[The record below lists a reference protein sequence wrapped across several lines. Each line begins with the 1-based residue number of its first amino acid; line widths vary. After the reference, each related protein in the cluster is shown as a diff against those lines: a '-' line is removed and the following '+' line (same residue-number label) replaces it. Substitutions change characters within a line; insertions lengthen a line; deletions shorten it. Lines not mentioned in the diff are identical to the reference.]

1 MAGTLGAFG
10 LGLTAWSYGDSAGSA
25 VASRFVGLTLVVAA
39 ALTVFAPSTRAALS
53 DLRRAARAA
62 TGAGER
68 WHLTVLLGV
77 VVIGVWVRARFAGQS
92 FRFDEA
98 STFMN
103 YAIAP
108 LDDGLSEYPV
118 PGNHL
123 LHTFV
128 QHMSWRMF
136 GDGPLAVRLPAL
148 LAGVAIIPAVYAAGR
163 ALYDRETGLVAAGLA
178 AASAALVEYS
188 VNARGYTMVFL
199 AVIALVP
206 LGLYALERRSPAAAL
221 GWALVSALA
230 LYTVPVAVYGVGII
244 VAWAVLKLVD
254 EPPRLRLVLFAG
266 IGATLAATAVLTYLL
281 YRPVVGEP
289 GWDYVHSQVTE
300 HFVRSIY
307 EAFHSGW
314 PAPLWV
320 LLGIGVA
327 AAVVLH
333 PQIARQR
340 APLWL
345 AAAVVLP
352 LAIAV
357 TPRVPPF
364 VRSWLFLLPL
374 YLVLASAGLVALGRL
389 ALRSRPD
396 WLPRAA
402 GATAI
407 VAALGLGA
415 TMREADLP
423 NGDDPP
429 LRDGDVVTRYLREE
443 FEPGDGLAV
452 GLFTQPAFS
461 YHFRREGFDPGP
473 MTPGPVVSRV
483 EPKPGHRTLLVD
495 TFTRGSGPPEKAL
508 GAENARVLKRF
519 RWAVVYEV
527 PPVGTAR

>member
-1 MAGTLGAFG
+1 M
-10 LGLTAWSYGDSAGSA
+10 
-25 VASRFVGLTLVVAA
+25 ASRFAGLTLIVAA
-39 ALTVFAPSTRAALS
+39 TLTAFAPSTRAALS

-68 WHLTVLLGV
+68 RHLAVLLGV

-103 YAIAP
+103 HAITP
-108 LDDGLSEYPV
+108 LGEGLSEYPV

-128 QHMSWRMF
+128 QHMSWRVF

-148 LAGVAIIPAVYAAGR
+148 LAGVAIIPAVYVAGR

-199 AVIALVP
+199 AVVLLVP
-206 LGLYALERRSPAAAL
+206 LGLYAIERRSPAAAL
-221 GWALVSALA
+221 GWALVAALA
-230 LYTVPVAVYGVGII
+230 LYTVPVAVYGVGIV

-254 EPPRLRLVLFAG
+254 EPPGLRLVLFAA
-266 IGATLAATAVLTYLL
+266 IGTTLAATAVLTYLL
-281 YRPVVGEP
+281 YLPVVGEA
-289 GWDYVHSQVTE
+289 GWDYVHSQETE

-307 EAFHSGW
+307 ETFHSGW
-314 PAPLWV
+314 PAPLWM
-320 LLGIGVA
+320 LLGIGIA

-333 PQIARQR
+333 PRIARQR

-389 ALRSRPD
+389 ALRSRAV

-402 GATAI
+402 GATAV
-407 VAALGLGA
+407 VAALALGV

-429 LRDGDVVTRYLREE
+429 LRDGDRVTRYLKEE

-452 GLFTQPAFS
+452 GLYAQPAFS
-461 YHFRREGFDPGP
+461 YHFRHEGFDPGA

-483 EPKPGHRTLLVD
+483 DPKPGHRTLLVD
-495 TFTRGSGPPEKAL
+495 SLTRGSGPPEKAV
-508 GAENARVLKRF
+508 GADNARVLKRF
-519 RWAVVYEV
+519 RWAVVYEI
-527 PPVGTAR
+527 PPASRAR